1 MLMTEASH
9 PHLERDLRAMTAD
22 GVAFSGMV
30 ALGETYVPAFALAA
44 GLGEVVAGLVATVP
58 MLAGACL
65 QMVTPAAVRYL
76 GSYRR
81 WVVLCARLQA
91 LSFVPL
97 IVGAAMGKVGLLWVG
112 VATVAYW
119 AFGMSTSPA
128 WNAWVTSL
136 VPSEI
141 RAGFFARRARAAQA
155 ALFVALVAGGLAL
168 EYGRTHGVEL
178 AVFAALFAA
187 AMTSR
192 LISSGFLAAQ
202 SEAPGLAA
210 SHQSLGAASVWER
223 LRSAG
228 SVRVLTYLIAMKAV
242 THIAAPYFTP
252 YMLGPLDLSYGRFM
266 TLIAASFAARVAVL
280 PLLGRLAH
288 HRGARSVLW
297 LGGVGIVPLPVLW
310 LVSHDFYYLLALQL
324 FAGTAWVAIELATTL
339 SFFEGIPES
348 DRASVLSVF
357 NLANAAAIAT
367 GALAGAQLF
376 TWLDGSAAGYAWLF
390 AISSAGRLL
399 TLALLR
405 RTPAA
410 ARIPEGL
417 RMRTLAVRPSGVAVQ
432 RPILASATSET
443 TEEPPPTAKQSSRRL
458 SGPSRLE

>member
-1 MLMTEASH
+1 
-9 PHLERDLRAMTAD
+9 MTAD
-22 GVAFSGMV
+22 GVAFSAMV
-30 ALGETYVPAFALAA
+30 GLGESYVPAFALAV
-44 GLGEVVAGLVATVP
+44 GLGEVVSGLVATVP

-65 QMVTPAAVRYL
+65 QMVTPAAVRRL

-97 IVGAAMGKVGLLWVG
+97 IVGAALGKVGLLWVG

-136 VPSEI
+136 VPLEM
-141 RAGFFARRARAAQA
+141 RARFFARRARAAHA
-155 ALFVALVAGGLAL
+155 AVLGGLVVGGLAL
-168 EYGRTHGVEL
+168 EHGRGHGVEL

-192 LISSGFLAAQ
+192 FISSGFLAAQ

-210 SHQSLGAASVWER
+210 SHRSLGATPVWER
-223 LRSAG
+223 LRAAG
-228 SVRVLTYLIAMKAV
+228 SVRVLTYLIGMKAV

-280 PLLGRLAH
+280 PFLGRFAQ
-288 HRGARSVLW
+288 HRGTRSVLW
-297 LGGVGIVPLPVLW
+297 LGGLGIVPLPLLW
-310 LVSHDFYYLLALQL
+310 LVSHDFYYLLAVQF

-348 DRASVLSVF
+348 DRASVLSAF
-357 NLANAAAIAT
+357 NLANATAIAI

-376 TWLDGSAAGYAWLF
+376 TWLDGSAAAYAWLF
-390 AISSAGRLL
+390 AVSSAGRLL
-399 TLALLR
+399 TLALLQ

-410 ARIPEGL
+410 TSVPKGFRL
-417 RMRTLAVRPSGVAVQ
+417 RTLAVRPSGVAVQ
-432 RPILASATSET
+432 PPILASSSSET
-443 TEEPPPTAKQSSRRL
+443 PEAAPL
-458 SGPSRLE
+458 RLE

>member
-1 MLMTEASH
+1 MPTTKASH
-9 PHLERDLRAMTAD
+9 THLERDLRAMTAD
-22 GVAFSGMV
+22 GVAFSAMV
-30 ALGETYVPAFALAA
+30 GLGETYVPAFALAA
-44 GLGEVVAGLVATVP
+44 GLGEVVSGLVATVP

-65 QMVTPAAVRYL
+65 QMVTPAAVRWL

-81 WVVLCARLQA
+81 WVVICARLQA
-91 LSFVPL
+91 LSFLPL
-97 IVGAAMGKVGLLWVG
+97 IIGAALGEVALLWVG

-136 VPSEI
+136 VPFEI
-141 RAGFFARRARAAQA
+141 RARFFARRARAGQA
-155 ALFVALVAGGLAL
+155 ALLGGLLVGGLAL
-168 EYGRTHGVEL
+168 EYGRSHGVEL

-192 LISSGFLAAQ
+192 LVSAGFLAAQ

-210 SHQSLGAASVWER
+210 SHRSLGAKPVWER
-223 LRSAG
+223 LRTAG

-252 YMLGPLDLSYGRFM
+252 YMLGPLDLSYDRFM
-266 TLIAASFAARVAVL
+266 TLIAASFVARLAVL
-280 PLLGRLAH
+280 PLLGRLAQR
-288 HRGARSVLW
+288 RGARSLLW

-310 LVSHDFYYLLALQL
+310 LVSHDFYYLIAVQL
-324 FAGTAWVAIELATTL
+324 FAGAAWVAIELATTL
-339 SFFEGIPES
+339 SFFEGIPEG
-348 DRASVLSVF
+348 DRTSVLSAF
-357 NLANAAAIAT
+357 NLANAAAIAI

-376 TWLDGSAAGYAWLF
+376 TWVDGSVAGYAWLF
-390 AISSAGRLL
+390 AVSSAGRLL

-410 ARIPEGL
+410 TRVPEGL
-417 RMRTLAVRPSGVAVQ
+417 RLRTLAVRPSGVAVQ
-432 RPILASATSET
+432 RPILASASDETSEAPAALER
-443 TEEPPPTAKQSSRRL
+443 EE
-458 SGPSRLE
+458 

>member
-1 MLMTEASH
+1 MTEAPH

-22 GVAFSGMV
+22 GVAFSAMV
-30 ALGETYVPAFALAA
+30 GLGESYVPAFALAV

-65 QMVTPAAVRYL
+65 QMVTPMAVRRL

-91 LSFVPL
+91 LSFAPL
-97 IVGAAMGKVGLLWVG
+97 IIGAAMGRIGLLWVG
-112 VATVAYW
+112 VAAVGYW
-119 AFGMSTSPA
+119 TFGMSTSPA

-136 VPSEI
+136 VPLGM

-155 ALFVALVAGGLAL
+155 ALLGGLVVGGLAL
-168 EYGRTHGVEL
+168 EHGRSHGVEL
-178 AVFAALFAA
+178 TVFALLFAA

-192 LISSGFLAAQ
+192 LVSSGFLAAQ

-210 SHQSLGAASVWER
+210 SHRSPGAGDIWER
-223 LRSAG
+223 LRETGSA
-228 SVRVLTYLIAMKAV
+228 RVLTYLLAMNAA
-242 THIAAPYFTP
+242 THLAAPYFTP
-252 YMLGPLDLSYGRFM
+252 YMLGPLDLSYGLFM
-266 TLIAASFAARVAVL
+266 TLIAASFASRVAVL

-288 HRGARSVLW
+288 HRGARSLLW
-297 LGGVGIVPLPVLW
+297 LGGVGIIPLPLLW

-324 FAGTAWVAIELATTL
+324 FAGVAWGSIELATTL
-339 SFFEGIPES
+339 SFFEGIPEG

-357 NLANAAAIAT
+357 NLANAAAIAV

-390 AISSAGRLL
+390 AVSSAGRLL

-405 RTPAA
+405 RTPVAE
-410 ARIPEGL
+410 RVPEGL
-417 RMRTLAVRPSGVAVQ
+417 RLRTLAVRPSGVAVQ
-432 RPILASATSET
+432 RPILASVSGESPEAPRR
-443 TEEPPPTAKQSSRRL
+443 TEPRR
-458 SGPSRLE
+458 

>member
-1 MLMTEASH
+1 MPMTEASH

-22 GVAFSGMV
+22 GVAFSAMV
-30 ALGETYVPAFALAA
+30 GLGESYVPAFALAV
-44 GLGEVVAGLVATVP
+44 GLGEVVSGLVATVP

-65 QMVTPAAVRYL
+65 QMVTPMAVRRL

-97 IVGAAMGKVGLLWVG
+97 IIGAAMGQIGLPWVG

-136 VPSEI
+136 VPLGM
-141 RAGFFARRARAAQA
+141 RARFFARRARAAQA
-155 ALFVALVAGGLAL
+155 ALLGGLVVGGLAL
-168 EYGRTHGVEL
+168 EHGRTHGVEL
-178 AVFAALFAA
+178 VVFAVLFGA

-192 LISSGFLAAQ
+192 LVSSGFLTAQ

-210 SHQSLGAASVWER
+210 SHRSPDAGHIWER
-223 LRSAG
+223 LRATG
-228 SVRVLTYLIAMKAV
+228 SIRVLTYLLGMNAM

-266 TLIAASFAARVAVL
+266 TLIAASFASRVAVL
-280 PLLGRLAH
+280 PLLGRLAQ
-288 HRGARSVLW
+288 HRGARSALW
-297 LGGVGIVPLPVLW
+297 LGGVGIVPLPLLW

-324 FAGTAWVAIELATTL
+324 FAGVAWGAIELATTL

-357 NLANAAAIAT
+357 NLANAAAIAL
-367 GALAGAQLF
+367 GALLGAQLF

-410 ARIPEGL
+410 ASFPKGL
-417 RMRTLAVRPSGVAVQ
+417 RMRTLAVRPSGVAMQ
-432 RPILASATSET
+432 RPILASASSDT
-443 TEEPPPTAKQSSRRL
+443 TAEPPSTAEQPSRRL
-458 SGPSRLE
+458 SGPPRLE

>member
-1 MLMTEASH
+1 MSMTEASH
-9 PHLERDLRAMTAD
+9 PRLERDLRAMKAD
-22 GVAFSGMV
+22 GVAFSAMV
-30 ALGETYVPAFALAA
+30 GLGEAYVPAFALAV

-65 QMVTPAAVRYL
+65 QMVTPAAVRHL

-97 IVGAAMGKVGLLWVG
+97 IVGAAMGKVGLLWVA

-136 VPSEI
+136 VPMEM

-155 ALFVALVAGGLAL
+155 ALLGGLVVAGLAL
-168 EYGRTHGVEL
+168 EQGRRHGVEL
-178 AVFAALFAA
+178 PVFALLFAA
-187 AMTSR
+187 AMTFRFTSSR
-192 LISSGFLAAQ
+192 FLSAQ
-202 SEAPGLAA
+202 SEAPGLVA
-210 SHQSLGAASVWER
+210 SHRSLDTASVWKR
-223 LRSAG
+223 LRAVG
-228 SVRVLTYLIAMKAV
+228 STRVLAYLLGMKAA

-252 YMLGPLDLSYGRFM
+252 YMLGPLDLSYGGFM
-266 TLIAASFAARVAVL
+266 TLVAASFASRAAVL
-280 PLLGRLAH
+280 PLLGHLAER
-288 HRGARSVLW
+288 RGTRSVLW
-297 LGGVGIVPLPVLW
+297 LGGTGIVPLPVLW
-310 LVSHDFYYLLALQL
+310 LVSHDFTYLFVLQL
-324 FAGTAWVAIELATTL
+324 FAGVSWAAVELATTL
-339 SFFEGIPES
+339 LFFEGIGES
-348 DRASVLSVF
+348 DRASVLSAF
-357 NLANAAAIAT
+357 NLANAAAIAI

-376 TWLDGSAAGYAWLF
+376 TWLDGSATVYAWVF

-410 ARIPEGL
+410 ARVPEGL
-417 RMRTLAVRPSGVAVQ
+417 RLRTLAVRPSGVAVQ
-432 RPILASATSET
+432 RPIIASLSSKTPQEPLPRAR
-443 TEEPPPTAKQSSRRL
+443 EE
-458 SGPSRLE
+458 

>member
-1 MLMTEASH
+1 MPMTEASH

-22 GVAFSGMV
+22 GVAFSAMV
-30 ALGETYVPAFALAA
+30 GLGETYVPAFALAA
-44 GLGEVVAGLVATVP
+44 GLGEVVSGLVATVP

-65 QMVTPAAVRYL
+65 QMVTPAAVRCL

-141 RAGFFARRARAAQA
+141 RARFFARRARAAQA
-155 ALFVALVAGGLAL
+155 ALLGGLVVGGLAL
-168 EYGRTHGVEL
+168 EHGRSHGVEL

-192 LISSGFLAAQ
+192 FVSSGFLAAQ

-210 SHQSLGAASVWER
+210 SHRSLGAAPVWER

-228 SVRVLTYLIAMKAV
+228 SVRVLTYLIGMKAV

-280 PLLGRLAH
+280 PLLGRLAQQ
-288 HRGARSVLW
+288 RGARSVLW
-297 LGGVGIVPLPVLW
+297 LGGVGIVPLPRPLAG
-310 LVSHDFYYLLALQL
+310 LPRLLLPPR
-324 FAGTAWVAIELATTL
+324 GTALRGYRV
-339 SFFEGIPES
+339 GR
-348 DRASVLSVF
+348 DRARDDPLVLRGDPGERPSQR
-357 NLANAAAIAT
+357 
-367 GALAGAQLF
+367 ALRLQPGQRSGHR
-376 TWLDGSAAGYAWLF
+376 DRCPRGSPALHL
-390 AISSAGRLL
+390 AGRLGGGL
-399 TLALLR
+399 RLALRHLQR
-405 RTPAA
+405 RTPPHPRAPAA
-410 ARIPEGL
+410 NARGDA
-417 RMRTLAVRPSGVAVQ
+417 RAR
-432 RPILASATSET
+432 
-443 TEEPPPTAKQSSRRL
+443 
-458 SGPSRLE
+458 GPSAPHPRGAPVGRSGAATDPRQREQRDPRSSSPAIGVECARS

>member
-1 MLMTEASH
+1 MTESSH

-22 GVAFSGMV
+22 GVAFSAMV
-30 ALGETYVPAFALAA
+30 GVGESYVPAFALAV

-65 QMVTPAAVRYL
+65 QMVTPMAVRRL

-97 IVGAAMGKVGLLWVG
+97 IVGAAAGQIGILWLG

-119 AFGMSTSPA
+119 GFGMSTSPA

-136 VPSEI
+136 VPLGM

-155 ALFVALVAGGLAL
+155 ALLGGLVVGGLAL
-168 EYGRTHGVEL
+168 EQGRGHGMEL
-178 AVFAALFAA
+178 TVFAVLFGA
-187 AMTSR
+187 AMTFR
-192 LISSGFLAAQ
+192 LVSSGFLASQ

-210 SHQSLGAASVWER
+210 NHRSPGAGHIWKR
-223 LRSAG
+223 LHGSG
-228 SVRVLTYLIAMKAV
+228 SVRVLTYLLGMNAV

-252 YMLGPLDLSYGRFM
+252 FMLGPLDLSYGGFM

-280 PLLGRLAH
+280 PLLGRLAQ

-297 LGGVGIVPLPVLW
+297 LGGVGIVPLPLLW
-310 LVSHDFYYLLALQL
+310 LVSHDFYYLFALQL
-324 FAGTAWVAIELATTL
+324 FAGVAWGAIELATTL

-348 DRASVLSVF
+348 DRTSVLSAF
-357 NLANAAAIAT
+357 NLANATAIAI
-367 GALAGAQLF
+367 GALVGAQLF

-390 AISSAGRLL
+390 AVSSAGRLL

-410 ARIPEGL
+410 TRVPEGVRL
-417 RMRTLAVRPSGVAVQ
+417 RTLAVRPSGVAVQ
-432 RPILASATSET
+432 RPILASVGNETLEGPDARKQGVKSTSS
-443 TEEPPPTAKQSSRRL
+443 ARQ
-458 SGPSRLE
+458 

>member
-1 MLMTEASH
+1 MPKTKASP

-22 GVAFSGMV
+22 GVAFSAMV
-30 ALGETYVPAFALAA
+30 GLGETYVPAFALAA
-44 GLGEVVAGLVATVP
+44 GLGEVVSGLVATVP

-65 QMVTPAAVRYL
+65 QMVTPTAVRWL

-81 WVVLCARLQA
+81 WVVICARLQA
-91 LSFVPL
+91 LSFLPL
-97 IVGAAMGKVGLLWVG
+97 IVGAALGKVGLLWVG

-136 VPSEI
+136 VPFDI
-141 RAGFFARRARAAQA
+141 RASFFARRARAGQA
-155 ALFVALVAGGLAL
+155 ALLGGLLVGGLAL
-168 EYGRTHGVEL
+168 EHGRSHGVEL
-178 AVFAALFAA
+178 AAFAALFAA

-192 LISSGFLAAQ
+192 LVSAGFLAAQ

-210 SHQSLGAASVWER
+210 SHRSLGATPVWER
-223 LRSAG
+223 LQAAG

-252 YMLGPLDLSYGRFM
+252 YMLGPLALSYDRFM
-266 TLIAASFAARVAVL
+266 TLIAASFVARLAVL
-280 PLLGRLAH
+280 PLLGRLAQR
-288 HRGARSVLW
+288 RGARSLLW

-310 LVSHDFYYLLALQL
+310 LVSHDFYYLIAVQL

-339 SFFEGIPES
+339 SFFEGIPEG
-348 DRASVLSVF
+348 DRTSVLSAF
-357 NLANAAAIAT
+357 NLANAAAIAI

-376 TWLDGSAAGYAWLF
+376 TWVDGSTAAYAWLF

-410 ARIPEGL
+410 TRVPKGFRL
-417 RMRTLAVRPSGVAVQ
+417 RTLAVRPSGVAVQ
-432 RPILASATSET
+432 RPILASASNDT
-443 TEEPPPTAKQSSRRL
+443 TEAPAGRAP
-458 SGPSRLE
+458 

>member
-1 MLMTEASH
+1 MPTTKASH

-22 GVAFSGMV
+22 GVAFSAMV
-30 ALGETYVPAFALAA
+30 GLGETYVPAFALAA
-44 GLGEVVAGLVATVP
+44 GLGEVASGLVATVP

-65 QMVTPAAVRYL
+65 QMVTPAAVRHL

-91 LSFVPL
+91 LSFAPL
-97 IVGAAMGKVGLLWVG
+97 IVGAALGKVGLLWVG

-119 AFGMSTSPA
+119 TFGMSTSPA

-136 VPSEI
+136 VPLGI
-141 RAGFFARRARAAQA
+141 RARFFARRARAGQA
-155 ALFVALVAGGLAL
+155 ALLGGLLVGGIAL
-168 EYGRTHGVEL
+168 EHGRSHGVEL

-192 LISSGFLAAQ
+192 FVSSGFLSAQ

-210 SHQSLGAASVWER
+210 SHRALGAAPVWER

-228 SVRVLTYLIAMKAV
+228 SVRVLTYLLGMNAV

-280 PLLGRLAH
+280 PLLGRLAQ
-288 HRGARSVLW
+288 HRGARSALW
-297 LGGVGIVPLPVLW
+297 LGGVGIVPLPLLW

-324 FAGTAWVAIELATTL
+324 FAGVAWGAIELATTL

-348 DRASVLSVF
+348 DRTSVLSAF
-357 NLANAAAIAT
+357 NLANAAAIAV

-376 TWLDGSAAGYAWLF
+376 TWVDGSAAGYAWLF
-390 AISSAGRLL
+390 AVSSAGRLL
-399 TLALLR
+399 TLALLW

-410 ARIPEGL
+410 TRVPKGFRL
-417 RMRTLAVRPSGVAVQ
+417 RTLAVRPSGVAVQ
-432 RPILASATSET
+432 RPILASASSEAP
-443 TEEPPPTAKQSSRRL
+443 EEPPPRGHTTN
-458 SGPSRLE
+458 EI

>member
-1 MLMTEASH
+1 MKEASH
-9 PHLERDLRAMTAD
+9 PQLERDLRAMTAD
-22 GVAFSGMV
+22 GVAFSAMV
-30 ALGETYVPAFALAA
+30 GLGETYVPAFALAV
-44 GLGEVVAGLVATVP
+44 GLGEVVSGLVATVP

-65 QMVTPAAVRYL
+65 QMVTPVAVRRL

-97 IVGAAMGKVGLLWVG
+97 IVGAALGKIGLPWLG

-136 VPSEI
+136 VPLEI
-141 RAGFFARRARAAQA
+141 RARFFARRARAAQG
-155 ALFVALVAGGLAL
+155 ALLGGLMVGGLAL
-168 EYGRTHGVEL
+168 EQGRGQGVEL
-178 AVFAALFAA
+178 AVFGLLFGA
-187 AMTSR
+187 AMVSR
-192 LISSGFLAAQ
+192 LVSSGFLAAQ

-210 SHQSLGAASVWER
+210 SHRSLGATPVWER

-228 SVRVLTYLIAMKAV
+228 SVRVLGYLLGMQAT

-252 YMLGPLDLSYGRFM
+252 YMLGPLDLSYGGFM
-266 TLIAASFAARVAVL
+266 TLVAASFAARVAVL
-280 PLLGRLAH
+280 PLLGRLAY
-288 HRGARSVLW
+288 RRSARNLLW
-297 LGGVGIVPLPVLW
+297 LGGIGIVPLPVLW

-324 FAGTAWVAIELATTL
+324 FAGVAWGAVELATTL
-339 SFFEGIPES
+339 SFFEGIAES
-348 DRASVLSVF
+348 DRASVLSVY
-357 NLANAAAIAT
+357 NLANAAAIAI

-376 TWLDGSAAGYAWLF
+376 IWLDGSAAGYAWLF

-410 ARIPEGL
+410 AHVPEGVRL
-417 RMRTLAVRPSGVAVQ
+417 RTLAVRPSGVAVQ
-432 RPILASATSET
+432 RPILASVSDKPRK
-443 TEEPPPTAKQSSRRL
+443 EPPPRAA
-458 SGPSRLE
+458 

>member
-1 MLMTEASH
+1 
-9 PHLERDLRAMTAD
+9 MTAD
-22 GVAFSGMV
+22 GVAFSAMVGM
-30 ALGETYVPAFALAA
+30 GEAYVPAFALAV
-44 GLGEVVAGLVATVP
+44 GLGEVVSGLVATVP

-65 QMVTPAAVRYL
+65 QMVTPAAVRRL

-97 IVGAAMGKVGLLWVG
+97 IVGAALGKVGLLWVG

-136 VPSEI
+136 VPPEM
-141 RAGFFARRARAAQA
+141 RATFFARRARAAQA
-155 ALFVALVAGGLAL
+155 AVFGGLVVGGLAL
-168 EYGRTHGVEL
+168 EYGRGHGVEL

-192 LISSGFLAAQ
+192 FISSGFLAAQ

-210 SHQSLGAASVWER
+210 SHRSLGATPVWER
-223 LRSAG
+223 LRAAG
-228 SVRVLTYLIAMKAV
+228 SVRVLTYLIGMKAV

-280 PLLGRLAH
+280 PFLGRLAQQ
-288 HRGARSVLW
+288 RGSRSVLW
-297 LGGVGIVPLPVLW
+297 LGGLGIVPLPLLW
-310 LVSHDFYYLLALQL
+310 LVSHDFYYLLAVQL

-339 SFFEGIPES
+339 SFFEGIAER
-348 DRASVLSVF
+348 DRASVLSAF
-357 NLANAAAIAT
+357 NLANAAAIAI

-376 TWLDGSAAGYAWLF
+376 TWVDGSAAGYAWLF
-390 AISSAGRLL
+390 AVSSAGRLL

-410 ARIPEGL
+410 AHVPEGFRL
-417 RMRTLAVRPSGVAVQ
+417 RTLAVRPSGVAVQ
-432 RPILASATSET
+432 RPILASVSNET
-443 TEEPPPTAKQSSRRL
+443 PEDAPPRGISGSNTRNFPPPPAFSDRR
-458 SGPSRLE
+458 GR